1 MATSILGIATTGI
14 AAARAGLATTAHNI
28 ANVNTE
34 GYSRQNIVQSTPVP
48 AYTGAGYFGAGVS
61 VATVRRAWNEVLAA
75 QAHAAGSRAAAA
87 AELAGQL
94 RALDDLLADPQA
106 GLAPALSDFF
116 AGLNEVAAHPAD
128 AAARQALVSRAEAL
142 AARFRGLDARLDDLR
157 VRANR
162 QIEDTV
168 ASVNATAAR
177 IAELN
182 RRILEA
188 GALGA
193 RMQPPNDLLDAR
205 DALVRE
211 LGREIGATA
220 VPQSD
225 GSLNVFI
232 AGGQAIVVGG
242 TSYTIAARA
251 DPESPQDL
259 ALELY
264 TGGASVPLRAA
275 DLTGG
280 RLGAI
285 VEFRDRDLA
294 AARNALGRIAIAL
307 AEQANAQ
314 HRLGQDLDGQMGAAL
329 FAAGAPAAVARAT
342 NAGTAQLAATLA
354 DASALTASAYRV
366 RWDGAAWQVERLSDG
381 TAWSFATLPQTVDG
395 VTLALASGTPVA
407 GDTFRIEPTAS
418 GAGAFALLVRQPR
431 QIAAAAPVRAATSP
445 ANRGSAVLGS
455 LVVDAPPPP
464 DPNLAQTVSLT
475 FNDPPNTFNV
485 TGPGTGNPISVP
497 YTPGAPISFNG
508 WTLTLE
514 GAPAAGDVFIVQAN
528 TGGSGDNRN
537 ALALAALQDARGIE
551 NSAASYG
558 EAWSALVAAVGSRAR
573 EMQVNEQALD
583 RLAAQAEASRQE
595 RSGVNLDE
603 EAANL
608 LRYQQAW
615 QASAKAFAIAEA
627 LFASLLELGG
637 R

>member
-14 AAARAGLATTAHNI
+14 AAARAGLSTTAHNI

-34 GYSRQNIVQSTPVP
+34 GFSRQGVVQSTPVP
-48 AYTGAGYFGAGVS
+48 AYTGAGYLGAGVS
-61 VATVRRAWNEVLAA
+61 VATVRRAWNEVLEA
-75 QAHAAGSRAAAA
+75 QAHAADSRAAAA
-87 AELAGQL
+87 AELAAQL

-106 GLAPALSDFF
+106 GLAPALNDFF
-116 AGLNEVAAHPAD
+116 AGLNELAAHPAD
-128 AAARQALVSRAEAL
+128 SAARQAFVSRAEAL
-142 AARFRGLDARLDDLR
+142 AARFRGLDARLAELR
-157 VRANR
+157 TRANR
-162 QIEDTV
+162 QTEETI

-205 DALVRE
+205 DLLVRE

-220 VPQSD
+220 VAQSD
-225 GSLNVFI
+225 GSLNVFVG
-232 AGGQAIVVGG
+232 GGQAIVVGG
-242 TSYTIAARA
+242 HAYALAARA
-251 DPESPQDL
+251 DPESPQDV
-259 ALELY
+259 ALELD
-264 TGGASVPLRAA
+264 TGGTSVPLRSA
-275 DLTGG
+275 DFSGG
-280 RLGAI
+280 RLGA
-285 VEFRDRDLA
+285 VLEFRDRDLA

-307 AEQANAQ
+307 AEQMNAQ

-329 FAAGAPAAVARAT
+329 FAAGAPAVAARAT
-342 NAGTAQLAATLA
+342 NAGNAQLAATLA
-354 DASALTASAYRV
+354 DASALTTSAYRAT
-366 RWDGAAWQVERLSDG
+366 WDGSAWQVERLSDG
-381 TAWSFATLPQTVDG
+381 TAWSFASLPQTVDG
-395 VTLALASGTPVA
+395 VTLALASGTPAA
-407 GDTFRIEPTAS
+407 GDSFRIEPTA
-418 GAGAFALLVRQPR
+418 AGAAEFALLVRQPR

-445 ANRGSAVLGS
+445 ANTGSGTVRALAVN
-455 LVVDAPPPP
+455 APPPP
-464 DPNLAQTVSLT
+464 DPNLAQTVTIT
-475 FNDPPNTFNV
+475 FTGPNTFDV
-485 TGPGTGNPISVP
+485 SGTGTGNPTGLA
-497 YTPGAPISFNG
+497 YTSGAPIQFNG

-528 TGGSGDNRN
+528 AGGSGDNRN

-551 NSAASYG
+551 NGAASYG
-558 EAWSALVAAVGSRAR
+558 EAWSALVGAAGSRAR
-573 EMQVNEQALD
+573 EMQVNEQALA

-595 RSGVNLDE
+595 LSGVNLDE

-615 QASAKAFAIAEA
+615 QASAKALAIAEA